1 MLLGIRYDT
10 GTIGGVIAMGD
21 WLKVFGTF
29 QLDLPPNIGVDNY
42 FLLTNRK
49 SLVVSILSAG
59 TFVGALL
66 AFPMGD
72 LVGRKWGIVASCAI
86 FSLGVGLQLD
96 THWSTFI
103 VGRVI
108 AGIGVVCGGVFVSII
123 CNCSSSSS
131 FRVSFHAMYQSQVTF
146 FFHPHRKPPELVL
159 VSSFSAP

>member
-131 FRVSFHAMYQSQVTF
+131 FRVSFHV
-146 FFHPHRKPPELVL
+146 
-159 VSSFSAP
+159 